1 MGVEIIRRTLFH
13 GSSVWGITKLNTAE
27 ETIVGREAYLASL
40 ATDVIGYAR
49 VRAGE
54 NSQKMLTK

>member
-1 MGVEIIRRTLFH
+1 M
-13 GSSVWGITKLNTAE
+13 WGITKLNTAE